1 MNHDLKVKKILAS
14 VRDCKVK
21 WVMLKDSNSKVTS
34 IAAEELHA
42 GLPFMAIK
50 LYRREVGSSYVVF
63 CIHIA
68 NDGKVSV
75 ISSYDLKNPNLLE
88 MLWESAY
95 SGAACELLEDDI
107 RMDIEDALQC
117 SLSSYLRMEEVRRQ
131 RYKKELLS
139 AAMLG
144 LAMWFLFCSCVAFVV
159 KNYDEHTRWYAS
171 FLLYVVIILV
181 LLYVFRQQIKTL
193 KLIRASLRD
202 YAAELRNVLAACESD
217 NENVHMESE
226 KQHVEK

>member
-1 MNHDLKVKKILAS
+1 M
-14 VRDCKVK
+14 
-21 WVMLKDSNSKVTS
+21 
-34 IAAEELHA
+34 
-42 GLPFMAIK
+42 
-50 LYRREVGSSYVVF
+50 
-63 CIHIA
+63 
-68 NDGKVSV
+68 
-75 ISSYDLKNPNLLE
+75 
-88 MLWESAY
+88 
-95 SGAACELLEDDI
+95 
-107 RMDIEDALQC
+107 
-117 SLSSYLRMEEVRRQ
+117 
-131 RYKKELLS
+131 
-139 AAMLG
+139 
-144 LAMWFLFCSCVAFVV
+144 AFVV